1 MQYRFLGRTGLKVSE
16 ICLGTQT
23 FGWGADE
30 ATAHALADRF
40 VAAGGN
46 FFDTSNIYNKGLSE
60 TMLGN
65 WLKKRGNRSQMVIA
79 TKVFFPTGDGPNDT
93 GLSRKHI
100 MEQIDASLRRLQTD
114 YVDLYQTHC
123 WDASTPLDETL
134 RALDDL
140 VRAGKVRYLGASNY
154 TPSQLMRAIMLSAQH
169 GWARF
174 DCLQPEYS
182 LLVRSP
188 EWELLP
194 LCREE
199 GIGVICWSPLAG
211 GWLSGKYRRGEPPP
225 PDSRVGRADR
235 WDDLPEQ
242 RESERT
248 WRIVDALREIA
259 AARGKTPAQVAL
271 NWLLQQPGVTA
282 PIIGAR
288 TLEQLEENLGS
299 VGWALTVEELARLDA
314 VSQIPL
320 PSPYNFIARYTRRR
334 DQG

>member
-1 MQYRFLGRTGLKVSE
+1 MNYRFMGRTGLKVSE

-30 ATAHALADRF
+30 PTAHALADRF
-40 VAAGGN
+40 VEAGGN
-46 FFDTSNIYNKGLSE
+46 FFDTSNIYNQGQSE
-60 TMLGN
+60 TMLGS
-65 WLKKRGNRSQMVIA
+65 WLKRRGERSRFVIA
-79 TKVFFPTGDGPNDT
+79 TKVFFPAGDGPNDT

-100 MEQIDASLRRLQTD
+100 LDQVERSLRRLHTD
-114 YVDLYQTHC
+114 HIDLYQMHC
-123 WDASTPLDETL
+123 FDACTPLDETL

-154 TPSQLMRAIMLSAQH
+154 APSYLMRAAMMSTQH
-169 GWARF
+169 CWARF
-174 DCLQPEYS
+174 DCLQAEYS
-182 LLVRSP
+182 LLVRST

-194 LCREE
+194 LCRAE

-211 GWLSGKYRRGEPPP
+211 GWLSGKYRRGQPPP

-248 WRIVDALREIA
+248 WSIVDALREVA
-259 AARGKTPAQVAL
+259 AARRKTPPQVAL

-288 TLEQLEENLGS
+288 TIEQLDDNLDS
-299 VGWALTVEELARLDA
+299 TGWALSADELARLDA
-314 VSQIPL
+314 ASAIPL
-320 PSPYNFIARYTRRR
+320 PSPYDFIAKYTRK
-334 DQG
+334 QGDG